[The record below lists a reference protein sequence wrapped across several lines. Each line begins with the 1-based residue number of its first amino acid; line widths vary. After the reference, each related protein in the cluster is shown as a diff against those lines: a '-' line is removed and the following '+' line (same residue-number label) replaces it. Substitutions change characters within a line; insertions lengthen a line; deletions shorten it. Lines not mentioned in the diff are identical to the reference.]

1 MPSESTLF
9 PLTELASLQ
18 SNAEKDVAMQQ
29 QKQQHAQVLAVP
41 HRPPSLPAHHRMSV
55 QELQQQRE
63 RLEQVEMQQER
74 AAQIEQAKAA
84 AEAKLRAQY
93 REDDRKKQ
101 ST

>member
-1 MPSESTLF
+1 
-9 PLTELASLQ
+9 
-18 SNAEKDVAMQQ
+18 MQQ
-29 QKQQHAQVLAVP
+29 QQQRHAQVLAVP

-63 RLEQVEMQQER
+63 RLEQVKMQQER
-74 AAQIEQAKAA
+74 SAQIEQAKAA
-84 AEAKLRAQY
+84 AAAQAEANMLEQF